1 MSCEYLFWAALIAGI
16 GVGGAFG
23 VMIMLA
29 LMEK

>member
-1 MSCEYLFWAALIAGI
+1 MNCLWLFWAALLAGLA
-16 GVGGAFG
+16 VGGAFG